1 MATDFWLPD
10 APAFLGFHPPELDW
24 QAFDLDQAAKT
35 EQAWSDLFT
44 VLHKHYSQPFQLLK
58 LQTHHLIPYGF
69 FRVLGEGFDHFL
81 KVVSTQQADRLIQ
94 ANEVASWLNQQG
106 IGVSMLQNAP
116 GWKLNSH
123 AYLLSYPYL
132 SGRFGSASLNDMQLL
147 GEALAKLHLALADYP
162 DQQVVEQSGKLRHNG
177 LKARLNDI
185 KQYNVDLPEEVKAI
199 LHQYPVDGLDVLV
212 EDAQMVHGDLN
223 MGNVWFTEREC
234 VFLDLEDSLTAWF
247 TPMKDLAFVLE
258 RFVLT
263 HKDRE
268 PQVLGEA
275 FLQAYYRMHHN
286 RFNHPEHA
294 ADLLQ
299 ALAVRAL
306 LILIESA
313 RHQQIPLANEWKKF
327 VFLYKL
333 ADHKRTLLQNILCR
347 AAESV
352 SSC

>member
-24 QAFDLDQAAKT
+24 QAFDLDQEAKT
-35 EQAWSDLFT
+35 EQAWSDLFA
-44 VLHKHYSQPFQLLK
+44 VLHDHYSQPFQLLK
-58 LQTHHLIPYGF
+58 LQTHHPIPYGF
-69 FRVLGEGFDHFL
+69 FRVVGEGFDHFL
-81 KVVSTQQADRLIQ
+81 KVVTAQQADRLIQ
-94 ANEVASWLNQQG
+94 ANEVAGWLNQQG
-106 IGVSMLQNAP
+106 MGVSLLQNAP
-116 GWKLNSH
+116 GWQLNSEAH
-123 AYLLSYPYL
+123 LLSYRYL
-132 SGRFGSASLNDMQLL
+132 NGRFGSASITDMQQL

-162 DQQVVEQSGKLRHNG
+162 DQHAVEQSGTCRHNG
-177 LKARLNDI
+177 LKARLKEVRHDNA
-185 KQYNVDLPEEVKAI
+185 DLPEEVKEI
-199 LHQYPVDGLDVLV
+199 LYRYPEDSLDVLV

-247 TPMKDLAFVLE
+247 SPMKDLAFVLE

-263 HKDRE
+263 HNHRE
-268 PQVLGEA
+268 HQVLGEA

-333 ADHKRTLLQNILCR
+333 ADHKRTLLQSILCR
-347 AAESV
+347 AAESA